1 MDRSGQLHVTKECSA
16 YQGRANEYCTIVSS
30 NVGEIGAGARVIYAM
45 AAGDGKLSS
54 DISLDCGASGIAS
67 GHVELD
73 LGTGTG
79 QVTFDGGTGAF
90 AGFNASAEVSADATG
105 AWHWEGT
112 YSFSPAAE
120 PVAT

>member
-16 YQGRANEYCTIVSS
+16 YQGRADDYCTIVSS
-30 NVGEIGAGARVIYAM
+30 NLHEIGAGAKVIYAE

-54 DISLDCGASGIAS
+54 DISLDCGASGVAA

-79 QVTFDGGTGAF
+79 QLTFTGGTGAF
-90 AGFNASAEVSADATG
+90 AGFKASADVSADAAG

-120 PVAT
+120 AVAT